1 MQKIIYTLL
10 LLTISLYSQDMKIQN
25 QEFPTS
31 EMASQNKKIVKMVV
45 KEISSTLPQTVDKYT
60 KLVNIKAQDTT
71 MLYYFEINTGS
82 KSDKNIQKQDHK
94 RMQNAVTRGLC
105 QSSKRFLEAQIN
117 ISYIYSS
124 AKTKVELF
132 RFDISQKDCIGI

>member
-1 MQKIIYTLL
+1 MNKIIFTLL
-10 LLTISLYSQDMKIQN
+10 IVVISLYSADIKMKN
-25 QEFPTS
+25 QEFPVS
-31 EMASQNKKIVKMVV
+31 EIASQNKKILKMVV

-60 KLVNIKAQDTT
+60 KLVDVKAKNTT

-82 KSDKNIQKQDHK
+82 KSDESIKKEDHQ
-94 RMQNAVTRGLC
+94 RMQKAVTKGLC
-105 QSSKRFLEAQIN
+105 QSSKRFLDAQIN

-124 AKTKVELF
+124 EKTKVQLF